1 MSWRSEDPACMQ
13 DLLACS
19 SFASQPVAAFLLSH
33 SSTVKGVVRDM
44 NSRMT
49 PTESVIAT
57 FAGRSHPIEIKAWSL
72 IHRVD
77 MSAITCHVANASDMD
92 TLRKAANKSFNALSV
107 VLHTPHPNV
116 RKTTPAV
123 ACAPA
128 PTQPT

>member
-1 MSWRSEDPACMQ
+1 MRIQTDLSSAALHHRSIDRVSSFGKTGMSWRSEDPACMQ

-44 NSRMT
+44 NKRMT

-57 FAGRSHPIEIKAWSL
+57 FAGRSHPIKIKAWPL

-77 MSAITCHVANASDMD
+77 MYVSHHMPC
-92 TLRKAANKSFNALSV
+92 RK
-107 VLHTPHPNV
+107 
-116 RKTTPAV
+116 
-123 ACAPA
+123 C
-128 PTQPT
+128 